1 MSARL
6 VFADSEAAADLL
18 TFAARAARLDDGLVH
33 LRAAGGVLAMSCAAL
48 TSSGI
53 LDPTPTV
60 LGMRVLPID
69 PELECDL
76 VVQASAL
83 TADGSDAV
91 ALPASATR
99 TAWAGIAPPRTGWQE
114 TGELAASVIAARAQH
129 GMASVAHAV
138 PDAAGEEAVRAVRS
152 RIWGAPDEDLLGLPA
167 GVGFAA
173 FALGFIHGDE
183 VATVRTS
190 GVWTRVSLSR
200 GHVLVRRRPSA
211 ASTA

>member
-1 MSARL
+1 MPARL

-33 LRAAGGVLAMSCAAL
+33 LRAGGGALAMSCAAL
-48 TSSGI
+48 TALGLMDS
-53 LDPTPTV
+53 TPTV

-83 TADGSDAV
+83 SADGADAV

-99 TAWAGIAPPRTGWQE
+99 TAWAGIAPPRTGW
-114 TGELAASVIAARAQH
+114 TPVGELAASVLAARAQH

-152 RIWGAPDEDLLGLPA
+152 RIWGAPDDDLLGLPA
-167 GVGFAA
+167 GVAFAA

-183 VATVRTS
+183 AATVRAT
-190 GVWTRVSLSR
+190 GVWTRISLQR
-200 GHVLVRRRPSA
+200 GHVLVRRRAVS
-211 ASTA
+211 

>member
-6 VFADSEAAADLL
+6 AFADSDAAADLL
-18 TFAARAARLDDGLVH
+18 TFAGRAARLDDGLVH

-48 TSSGI
+48 TSSG
-53 LDPTPTV
+53 LMDTTPTV
-60 LGMRVLPID
+60 LGMRMLPID

-83 TADGSDAV
+83 VADGPDGV

-99 TAWAGIAPPRTGWQE
+99 TAWAGIAPPRSGWE
-114 TGELAASVIAARAQH
+114 MSGELPASVLAARAQH

-138 PDAAGEEAVRAVRS
+138 PDAAGEDVVRAVRG
-152 RIWGAPDEDLLGLPA
+152 RIWGAPDEDLQGLPA
-167 GVGFAA
+167 GVAFAA

-183 VATVRTS
+183 VAAVRRA
-190 GVWTRVSLSR
+190 GVWTRVSLQR
-200 GHVLVRRRPSA
+200 GHVLVRQRPSA
-211 ASTA
+211 RS